1 MPALVSHFMFAD
13 SALHEA
19 QPYLAKA
26 IEAAPLAF
34 RWGAQG
40 PDVLFFHHPL
50 TENNVNRTGHQM
62 HEERVGRMFQ
72 ALTAECARSHTPE
85 ATAYLLGYCCHYILD
100 RSAHPFVTYIA
111 NYRIDPLYPQ
121 LSLSA
126 QHNLCEAELDRALI
140 AAAHGGNP
148 ADYPAHMILS
158 YDNKTAAILSGILSR
173 AIWTVYGTR
182 VSASAIKSSMHT
194 MIHVQH
200 MLRDRS
206 GRRHT
211 ALSWLEHRL
220 HISGDFSSLIR
231 PLAPIGADCTNSSHQ
246 PWIDASMPHMRRYTD
261 YFQILNGA
269 QRPAACLMEACYDA
283 VQTGKPLPQHLF
295 TLDYMGMP
303 GK

>member
-40 PDVLFFHHPL
+40 PDILFFYHPL
-50 TENNVNRTGHQM
+50 TENSINRVGHRM
-62 HEERVGRMFQ
+62 HEERVDRMFQ
-72 ALTAECARSHTPE
+72 ALTAACSHSHTPE

-140 AAAHGGNP
+140 AAAHSGKP
-148 ADYPAHMILS
+148 ADYPAQMILS
-158 YDNKTAAILSGILSR
+158 YDNKTANCIGTVLSH
-173 AIWTVYGTR
+173 AIWNVYGTR
-182 VSASAIKSSMHT
+182 VPVSAVKSSMRS
-194 MIHVQH
+194 MIHVPH
-200 MLRDRS
+200 LLHDRS

-231 PLAPIGADCTNSSHQ
+231 PLAPIDADCTNHSHQ

-261 YFQILNGA
+261 YFQILNNA
-269 QRPAACLMEACYDA
+269 QRPAACLMETCYDA
-283 VQTGKPLPQHLF
+283 VQTSKPLPKHLF
-295 TLDYMGMP
+295 GLNYMGMP
-303 GK
+303 E

>member
-13 SALHEA
+13 SALREA

-40 PDVLFFHHPL
+40 PDILFFYHPL
-50 TENNVNRTGHQM
+50 TENSINRVGHRM
-62 HEERVGRMFQ
+62 HEERVDRMFQ
-72 ALTAECARSHTPE
+72 ALTAACSHSHTPV

-126 QHNLCEAELDRALI
+126 QHNLCESELDRALI
-140 AAAHGGNP
+140 AAAHSGKP

-158 YDNKTAAILSGILSR
+158 YDNKTANCIGTVLSH
-173 AIWTVYGTR
+173 AIWNVYGTR
-182 VSASAIKSSMHT
+182 VPVSAVKSSMRS

-200 MLRDRS
+200 LLHDRS

-231 PLAPIGADCTNSSHQ
+231 PLAPIDADCTNHSHQ

-261 YFQILNGA
+261 YFQILNSA
-269 QRPAACLMEACYDA
+269 QRPAACLMETCYDA
-283 VQTGKPLPQHLF
+283 VQTGKPLPKHLF
-295 TLDYMGMP
+295 GLNYMGMP
-303 GK
+303 E

>member
-1 MPALVSHFMFAD
+1 AD

-40 PDVLFFHHPL
+40 PDILFFYHPL
-50 TENNVNRTGHQM
+50 TENSINRVGHRM
-62 HEERVGRMFQ
+62 HEERVDRMFQ
-72 ALTAECARSHTPE
+72 ALTAACSHSHTPE

-126 QHNLCEAELDRALI
+126 QHNLCESELDRALI
-140 AAAHGGNP
+140 AAAHSGKP

-158 YDNKTAAILSGILSR
+158 YDNKTANCIGTVLSH
-173 AIWTVYGTR
+173 AIWNVYGTR
-182 VSASAIKSSMHT
+182 VPVSAVKSSMRS

-200 MLRDRS
+200 LLHDRS

-231 PLAPIGADCTNSSHQ
+231 PLAPIDADCTNHSHQ

-261 YFQILNGA
+261 YFQILNNA
-269 QRPAACLMEACYDA
+269 QRPAACLMETCYDA
-283 VQTGKPLPQHLF
+283 VQTGKPLPKHLF
-295 TLDYMGMP
+295 GLNYMGMP
-303 GK
+303 E

>member
-19 QPYLAKA
+19 QPYLTKA

-40 PDVLFFHHPL
+40 PDILFFYHPL
-50 TENNVNRTGHQM
+50 TENNVNRIGHRV
-62 HEERVGRMFQ
+62 HEERVGSMFQ
-72 ALTAECARSHTPE
+72 ALTAACSRSHTPE

-121 LSLSA
+121 LSPSA
-126 QHNLCEAELDRALI
+126 QHNLCESELDRALI
-140 AAAHGGNP
+140 AAAHSGNP

-158 YDNKTAAILSGILSR
+158 YDNKTANRIGTILSQ
-173 AIWTVYGTR
+173 AIWNVYGTR
-182 VSASAIKSSMHT
+182 VSVSAVKSSMRS

-200 MLRDRS
+200 LLHDRF

-231 PLAPIGADCTNSSHQ
+231 PMTPIDADCTNHSHQ
-246 PWIDASMPHMRRYTD
+246 PWIDASMPHMRHYTD
-261 YFQILNGA
+261 YFQILNNS

-283 VQTGKPLPQHLF
+283 IQTGKPLPKHLF
-295 TLDYMGMP
+295 ELNYMGMP
-303 GK
+303 E

>member
-40 PDVLFFHHPL
+40 PDILFFYHPL
-50 TENNVNRTGHQM
+50 TENSINRVGHRM
-62 HEERVGRMFQ
+62 HEERVDRMFQ
-72 ALTAECARSHTPE
+72 ALTAACSHSHTPE

-140 AAAHGGNP
+140 AAAHSGKP

-158 YDNKTAAILSGILSR
+158 YDNKTANCIGTVLSH
-173 AIWTVYGTR
+173 AIWNVYGTR
-182 VSASAIKSSMHT
+182 VPVSAVKSSMRS

-200 MLRDRS
+200 LLHDRS

-231 PLAPIGADCTNSSHQ
+231 PLAPIDADCTNHSHQ

-261 YFQILNGA
+261 YFQILNNA
-269 QRPAACLMEACYDA
+269 QRPAACLMETCYDA
-283 VQTGKPLPQHLF
+283 VQTSKPLPKHLF
-295 TLDYMGMP
+295 GLNYMGMP
-303 GK
+303 E

>member
-40 PDVLFFHHPL
+40 PDILFFYHPL
-50 TENNVNRTGHQM
+50 TENSINRVGHRM
-62 HEERVGRMFQ
+62 HEERVDRMFQ
-72 ALTAECARSHTPE
+72 ALTAACSHSHTPE

-126 QHNLCEAELDRALI
+126 QHNLCESELDRALI
-140 AAAHGGNP
+140 AAAHSGKP

-158 YDNKTAAILSGILSR
+158 YDNKTSNCIGTVLSH
-173 AIWTVYGTR
+173 AIWNVYGTR
-182 VSASAIKSSMHT
+182 VPVSAVKSSMRS

-200 MLRDRS
+200 LLHDRS

-231 PLAPIGADCTNSSHQ
+231 PLAPIDADCTNHSHQ

-261 YFQILNGA
+261 YFQILNNA
-269 QRPAACLMEACYDA
+269 QRPAACLMETCYDA
-283 VQTGKPLPQHLF
+283 VQTGKPLPKHLF
-295 TLDYMGMP
+295 GLNYMGMP
-303 GK
+303 E

>member
-1 MPALVSHFMFAD
+1 
-13 SALHEA
+13 
-19 QPYLAKA
+19 
-26 IEAAPLAF
+26 
-34 RWGAQG
+34 
-40 PDVLFFHHPL
+40 
-50 TENNVNRTGHQM
+50 M
-62 HEERVGRMFQ
+62 HEERIGSMFQ
-72 ALTAECARSHTPE
+72 ALTAACSHSHTPE

-126 QHNLCEAELDRALI
+126 QHNLCESELDRALI
-140 AAAHGGNP
+140 AAAHSGNP

-158 YDNKTAAILSGILSR
+158 YDNKTANCIGTVLSH
-173 AIWTVYGTR
+173 AIWNVYGTR
-182 VSASAIKSSMHT
+182 VPVSAVKASMRS

-200 MLRDRS
+200 LLHDRS

-231 PLAPIGADCTNSSHQ
+231 PMTPIDADCTNHSHQ

-261 YFQILNGA
+261 YFQILNSA
-269 QRPAACLMEACYDA
+269 QRPAACLMETCYDA
-283 VQTGKPLPQHLF
+283 VQTGKPLPKHLF
-295 TLDYMGMP
+295 GLNYMGMP
-303 GK
+303 E

>member
-40 PDVLFFHHPL
+40 PDILFFYHPL
-50 TENNVNRTGHQM
+50 TENSINRVGHRM
-62 HEERVGRMFQ
+62 HEERVDRMFQ
-72 ALTAECARSHTPE
+72 ALTAACSHSHTPE

-126 QHNLCEAELDRALI
+126 QHNLCESELDRALI
-140 AAAHGGNP
+140 AAAHSGKP
-148 ADYPAHMILS
+148 ADYPTHMILS
-158 YDNKTAAILSGILSR
+158 YDNKTANCIGTVLSH
-173 AIWTVYGTR
+173 AIWNVYGTR
-182 VSASAIKSSMHT
+182 VPVSAVKSSMRS

-200 MLRDRS
+200 LLHDRS

-231 PLAPIGADCTNSSHQ
+231 PLAPIDADCTNHSHQ

-261 YFQILNGA
+261 YFQILNNA
-269 QRPAACLMEACYDA
+269 QRPAACLMETCYDA
-283 VQTGKPLPQHLF
+283 VQTGKPLPKHLF
-295 TLDYMGMP
+295 GLNYMGMP
-303 GK
+303 E

>member
-34 RWGAQG
+34 RWGTQG
-40 PDVLFFHHPL
+40 PDILFFYHPL
-50 TENNVNRTGHQM
+50 TENSINRVGHRM
-62 HEERVGRMFQ
+62 HEERVDRMFQ
-72 ALTAECARSHTPE
+72 ALTAACSHSHTPE

-126 QHNLCEAELDRALI
+126 QHNLCESELDRALI
-140 AAAHGGNP
+140 AAAHSGNP

-158 YDNKTAAILSGILSR
+158 YDNATANCIGTVLSH
-173 AIWTVYGTR
+173 AIWNVYGTR
-182 VSASAIKSSMHT
+182 VPVSAVKSSMRS

-200 MLRDRS
+200 LLHDRS

-231 PLAPIGADCTNSSHQ
+231 PLAPIDADCTNHSHQ

-261 YFQILNGA
+261 YFQILNNA
-269 QRPAACLMEACYDA
+269 QRPAACLMETCYDA
-283 VQTGKPLPQHLF
+283 VQTGKPLPKHLF
-295 TLDYMGMP
+295 GLNYMGMP
-303 GK
+303 E

>member
-40 PDVLFFHHPL
+40 PDILFFYHPL
-50 TENNVNRTGHQM
+50 TENSINRVGHRM
-62 HEERVGRMFQ
+62 HEERVDRMFQ
-72 ALTAECARSHTPE
+72 ALTAACSHSHTPE

-126 QHNLCEAELDRALI
+126 QHNLCESELDRALI
-140 AAAHGGNP
+140 AAAHSGKP

-158 YDNKTAAILSGILSR
+158 YDNKTANCIGTVLSH
-173 AIWTVYGTR
+173 AIWNVYGTR
-182 VSASAIKSSMHT
+182 VPVSAVKSSMRS

-200 MLRDRS
+200 LLHDRS

-231 PLAPIGADCTNSSHQ
+231 PLAPIDADCTNHSHQ

-261 YFQILNGA
+261 YFQILNNA
-269 QRPAACLMEACYDA
+269 QRPAACLMETCYDA
-283 VQTGKPLPQHLF
+283 VQTGKSLPKHLF
-295 TLDYMGMP
+295 GLNYMGMP
-303 GK
+303 E